1 MQLVRLKANS
11 FRNLVDLDLEFSP
24 RFNFIY
30 GPNGSGKSSLLEAI
44 YFLSLGRSFRSSLA
58 SRAIQYDAKS
68 FSLFS
73 LILGQ
78 CSTTLG
84 LEKIRQ
90 GKTKIKIGNN
100 NNSISELAKLLPLQ
114 LINPNSYQLLSGGPR
129 ARRQFIDWGVFHV
142 EPQFFRVWQRFQQIL
157 KQRNSALQQQI
168 PMSQIKIWDIE
179 LIEAANEITLL
190 RENYVQQ
197 LTPLINE
204 LMSKLL
210 TLQGLSID
218 FYQGWDKKISL
229 DSILISSMSRDYK
242 LAYTQFGPHRADLL
256 IKLNGNPVH
265 EVLSRGEQKLLTCA
279 LQLAQ
284 GLLLKKI
291 TAKSC
296 IYLFDDLFAEL
307 DPSKQN
313 ILMHLLHSLEAQVFI
328 TAIEKTLIKKL
339 ETSAL
344 GKIFQIKQGK
354 IIENTQFNTLRIKYE
369 PLVNFSSGRST

>member
-1 MQLVRLKANS
+1 MQLIRLKANC
-11 FRNLVDLDLEFSP
+11 FRNLAELDLEFSP

-58 SRAIQYDAKS
+58 SRAIQYEAES
-68 FSLFS
+68 FNLFS
-73 LILGQ
+73 VITGQ
-78 CSTTLG
+78 WPTTLG

-100 NNSISELAKLLPLQ
+100 INSVSELVKLLPLQ
-114 LINPNSYQLLSGGPR
+114 FINPNSYHLLSGGPK

-142 EPQFFRVWQRFQQIL
+142 EPQFFRVWQRFQQVL
-157 KQRNSALQQQI
+157 KQRNAALQQQI
-168 PMSQIKIWDIE
+168 PSNQIKIWDLE
-179 LIEAANEITLL
+179 LIGAANELTIM
-190 RENYVQQ
+190 RDKYIQK

-204 LMSKLL
+204 LVSKVL
-210 TLQGLSID
+210 TLQGLNIN
-218 FYQGWDKKISL
+218 FYQGWDQKLSFS
-229 DSILISSMSRDYK
+229 SILTNSIDRDYK

-256 IKLNGNPVH
+256 IKLNGNPAH

-284 GLLLKKI
+284 GILLKNI

-307 DPSKQN
+307 DPGKQK
-313 ILMHLLHSLEAQVFI
+313 ILMHLLQNLEAQVFI
-328 TAIEKTLIKKL
+328 TTIEETLIKAL
-339 ETSAL
+339 ETRAL
-344 GKIFQIKQGK
+344 GKIFQVTQGK
-354 IIENTQFNTLRIKYE
+354 IMEKH
-369 PLVNFSSGRST
+369 

>member
-11 FRNLVDLDLEFSP
+11 FRNLAELDLEFSP
-24 RFNFIY
+24 CFNFIY

-68 FSLFS
+68 FNLFS
-73 LILGQ
+73 VILGQ
-78 CSTTLG
+78 RSTTLG

-100 NNSISELAKLLPLQ
+100 INSVSELAKLLPLQ

-142 EPQFFRVWQRFQQIL
+142 EPQFFQIWQRFQQVL
-157 KQRNSALQQQI
+157 KQRNAALQQQVPI
-168 PMSQIKIWDIE
+168 NQIKVWDVE

-190 RENYVQQ
+190 RENYIQQ
-197 LTPLINE
+197 LNPLITE
-204 LMSKLL
+204 LMRKLL

-218 FYQGWDKKISL
+218 FYQGWEKKISL
-229 DSILISSMSRDYK
+229 GSILTSSISRDYK

-256 IKLNGNPVH
+256 IKLNGHPVH

-284 GLLLKKI
+284 GILLKNV
-291 TAKSC
+291 TTKSC

-307 DPSKQN
+307 DLTKQN
-313 ILMHLLHSLEAQVFI
+313 MLMHLLHTLEAQVFI
-328 TAIEKTLIKKL
+328 TAIEETLIKGL
-339 ETSAL
+339 ETSVL
-344 GKIFQIKQGK
+344 GKIFQVEQGK
-354 IIENTQFNTLRIKYE
+354 IMEKH
-369 PLVNFSSGRST
+369 